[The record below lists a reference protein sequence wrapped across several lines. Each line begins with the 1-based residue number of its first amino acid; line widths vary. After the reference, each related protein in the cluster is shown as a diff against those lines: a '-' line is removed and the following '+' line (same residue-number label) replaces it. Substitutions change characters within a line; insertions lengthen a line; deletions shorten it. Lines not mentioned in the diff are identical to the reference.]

1 MQHPDEGTIHA
12 WIDGEL
18 SPDDAAALEAHLA
31 ECSECSALAAE
42 ARGLVAASSRI
53 VSALDMIPGDVI
65 PKAQP
70 RRRAWYAS
78 TQLRAAAA
86 VVIVAGASLLVAR
99 NGEVKKMERAVQ
111 TSAPAGVAAPAA
123 KPVPDTVAREIASAP
138 VPSAGSAPVR
148 VPAHANAPTAP
159 KDARGKTLEGKVAG
173 ARELE
178 LRKETAN
185 DAVKIAAAP
194 PPPPAAQTSG
204 ARVMADQTA
213 SLKPAAAPDSARDS
227 LAQRRRFGGTATLN
241 EVVVTGVATSTAP
254 MQMKKLRADSAGN
267 VTVYEVFPGVE
278 VTLTDNGRQASA
290 VLHSSAQTKEKQMA
304 AQAAPPVVPAPR
316 AAALNSISWTD
327 KRGHLM
333 VLTGPFS
340 RETLEGLRQR
350 LPADQ
355 R

>member
-1 MQHPDEGTIHA
+1 MQHPDEGTTHA

-18 SPDDAAALEAHLA
+18 SPDEAAALEAHLA

-42 ARGLVAASSRI
+42 ARGLAAASSRI
-53 VSALDMIPGDVI
+53 VSALDIIPGDVI

-70 RRRAWYAS
+70 RRPAWYAS

-86 VVIVAGASLLVAR
+86 VVIVAGASLLLAR

-111 TSAPAGVAAPAA
+111 ASAPVGAVGPAA
-123 KPVPDTVAREIASAP
+123 EPAPDTASSEIASAA
-138 VPSAGSAPVR
+138 VPAAGSAPVR
-148 VPAHANAPTAP
+148 APVHANAPARP
-159 KDARGKTLEGKVAG
+159 KDVPEKALEGKIAG
-173 ARELE
+173 VRDLE
-178 LRKETAN
+178 LRKEAAN
-185 DAVKIAAAP
+185 DAIKIAAAP
-194 PPPPAAQTSG
+194 PTAPAAQSSG
-204 ARVMADQTA
+204 AHVMADQRAT
-213 SLKPAAAPDSARDS
+213 LKPEAARDSARDS
-227 LAQRRRFGGTATLN
+227 LAQRRRFGATTTLN
-241 EVVVTGVATSTAP
+241 EVVVTGVATSSAP

-290 VLHSSAQTKEKQMA
+290 MLRSSAQVKEKQMA
-304 AQAAPPVVPAPR
+304 PQAAPPAVPAPS
-316 AAALNSISWTD
+316 AVLNSISWTD

-333 VLTGPFS
+333 VLTGPFA